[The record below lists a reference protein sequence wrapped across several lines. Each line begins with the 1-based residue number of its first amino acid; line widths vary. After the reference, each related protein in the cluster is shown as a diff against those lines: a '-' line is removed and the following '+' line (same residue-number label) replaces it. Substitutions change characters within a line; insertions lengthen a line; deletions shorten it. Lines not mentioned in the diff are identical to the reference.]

1 MISLGKG
8 VLKMKYFV
16 QCLLTT
22 FSFTIFTILIGFI
35 FKDFTF
41 DTIPFSEI
49 LYSTLIFFLG
59 YIAASLVNIVYRTVK
74 SRNNSK

>member
-1 MISLGKG
+1 
-8 VLKMKYFV
+8 MKYFI

-22 FSFTIFTILIGFI
+22 ISFTSVTILIGVI
-35 FKDFTF
+35 SKDFTF

-59 YIAASLVNIVYRTVK
+59 YMAASLINVIYRKVK
-74 SRNNSK
+74 SRKKTK